1 MYNSVNPLVDT
12 ILVFGIFL
20 MIWLCYQHPGD
31 YDG

>member
-12 ILVFGIFL
+12 LLVLGIFL
-20 MIWLCYQHPGD
+20 MIWLCYQYPGD